1 MGKSCIAGVSKSP
14 VPEIAGHGES
24 QMVSFAAVAMEGIQT
39 AHAIRAHKKSPGS
52 QVLHRE
58 TKWIKLHRNKIITG
72 EFAGANEVFDNVR
85 RDKDIVEV
93 EWM

>member
-52 QVLHRE
+52 RVLHRE
-58 TKWIKLHRNKIITG
+58 TKGIKLHRIITG
-72 EFAGANEVFDNVR
+72 EFVCANEVFDNVR
-85 RDKDIVEV
+85 RDKDVVEV